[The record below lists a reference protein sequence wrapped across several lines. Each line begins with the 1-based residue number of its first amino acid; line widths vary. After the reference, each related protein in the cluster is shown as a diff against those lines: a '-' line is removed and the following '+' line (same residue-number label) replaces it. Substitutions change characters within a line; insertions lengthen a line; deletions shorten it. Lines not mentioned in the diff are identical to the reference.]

1 MMRHKLRGTFVALGL
16 VLSACSTGGGSPAP
30 QATGSSP
37 GPEAT
42 DTTTTSAAPS
52 TVVETGVKAGMV
64 TTVGGLGDQG
74 FNDSA
79 WAGLEQAKAELGAT
93 TRVLE
98 PTSPSQFVD
107 NLNQLAQNGF
117 LAFGVG
123 FLFTDAVTE
132 SSGLNK
138 DAHFAIVDSVVDAPN
153 VMSLTFREEQGSYLA
168 GVLAAKMTTVDTDY
182 TDPATKTIGFLGA
195 MEIPII
201 KKFEAGFVAGV
212 RSVDPDI
219 EILIRYVGTTVDAFV
234 DPQGG
239 YENSLAMIDQGA
251 DVIYHAAGGTGA
263 GLFQA
268 AQERKIFA
276 IGVDLDQGPIY
287 PDAPILTSMI
297 KRVDVSTFE
306 TTKAEAEG
314 TFKGG
319 EQRVFGLEDGGIDLA
334 PFYRFDAVV
343 PQDVK
348 DALAKARAGM
358 IDGSIEVPSE
368 VAP

>member
-1 MMRHKLRGTFVALGL
+1 MALGL
-16 VLSACSTGGGSPAP
+16 VLSACSAGPASPTTKPPA
-30 QATGSSP
+30 SSTP
-37 GPEAT
+37 
-42 DTTTTSAAPS
+42 APS
-52 TVVETGVKAGMV
+52 TPTASSPAASTASELKAGMV

-79 WAGLEQAKAELGAT
+79 WAGLEKARTELGAT
-93 TRVLE
+93 TKVLE

-107 NLNQLAQNGF
+107 NLNQLASGGY

-132 SSGLNK
+132 SAGLNP

-182 TDPATKTIGFLGA
+182 TDSATKTVGFLGA

-212 RSVDPDI
+212 KSVDPDI

-239 YENSLAMIDQGA
+239 YENSLTMIDAGA

-268 AQERKIFA
+268 AQERDIFA

-287 PDAPILTSMI
+287 PESPILTSMI
-297 KRVDVSTFE
+297 KRVDVATFE
-306 TTKAEAEG
+306 TTKAEGDG
-314 TFKGG
+314 TFAGG
-319 EQRVFGLEDGGIDLA
+319 TQRVFGLEDGGIDLA
-334 PFYRFDAVV
+334 PFYRFDSVV

-348 DALAKARAGM
+348 DALAAARAGM

-368 VAP
+368 VLP

>member
-1 MMRHKLRGTFVALGL
+1 MISTKLRAAVLALG
-16 VLSACSTGGGSPAP
+16 VLAVGCAGKSPTAAPPTAATPSITTGTAVPTGGG
-30 QATGSSP
+30 
-37 GPEAT
+37 
-42 DTTTTSAAPS
+42 AAS
-52 TVVETGVKAGMV
+52 DVKAGMV

-79 WAGLEQAKAELGAT
+79 WAGLEKAKADLGVE

-107 NLNQLAQNGF
+107 NLNQLAQSDY

-123 FLFTDAVTE
+123 YLFTDAITE
-132 SSGLNK
+132 AAGLNP
-138 DAHFAIVDSVVDAPN
+138 DAHFAIVDSVVTSPN
-153 VMSLTFREEQGSYLA
+153 VMSITFREEQGSYLA
-168 GVLAAKMTTVDTDY
+168 GVLAAQMTSVATDY
-182 TDPATKTIGFLGA
+182 TDATTKTVGFLGA

-212 RSVDPDI
+212 KSVDPNI
-219 EILIRYVGTTVDAFV
+219 KILIRYVGTTVDAFV
-234 DPQGG
+234 DPTGG

-287 PDAPILTSMI
+287 PDSPILTSMI

-306 TTKAEAEG
+306 IIKAEVEG
-314 TFKGG
+314 TFQGG
-319 EQRVFGLEDGGIDLA
+319 QQRVFGLQDGGIDLA
-334 PFYRFDAVV
+334 PFYRFDALV
-343 PQDVK
+343 PQSVK

-358 IDGSIEVPSE
+358 IDGSIVVPSE
-368 VAP
+368 VTP